1 MTKRILLSLIP
12 LTGCITGDS
21 PPPDPETPAAGVRGA
36 PIVIER
42 SPALDEI
49 RQLEDERWDGGG
61 RLFELARSDHPRVRA
76 EAVRALGRLPYPR
89 FGVGMTRA
97 LCQALEDPDPAVRR
111 RAAFALGLRG
121 DPSCADPLLAALRTP
136 DPLLR
141 ALLVE
146 AAGRFGDEEW
156 LRIEV
161 LSALEDPDARVRY
174 KAAVATALWDPGAE
188 DAARVNRE
196 LVDVLIPF
204 SMRRNQRSKDAEEAE
219 FVWRVLFSLSRRS
232 AEEGRGAF
240 LEYADSRNPLEQ
252 LFALRGLG
260 RLEPDET
267 VVDAALDAL
276 VETDDWRCA
285 YEAIV
290 ALGRFGDPRAIPVL
304 KRTVE
309 DVSAHVRAATVEAL
323 AAFPES
329 RDEIV
334 PILQR
339 GSLDLSAAV
348 RAAALRARVR
358 LHDLDDAVEILE
370 RRSRDEDPIVR
381 LAVARI
387 AGEIEAKP
395 DWVFS
400 LLRRMAEDPSL
411 LVATRAIESLGS
423 HLNEPVR
430 AYLHELL
437 SAADNGKRLAA
448 VMALRRGPD
457 PGDLKPLERA
467 YVSSTGDISSEIAF
481 NVLENLGALGGRDAE
496 SFLREKVSDPRPYV
510 AQVAREVLADS
521 YGVEVEL
528 SKGLPPVSRNPV
540 PRAGLDYP
548 AYTTDP
554 IVEIVTSRGPMIF
567 ELLPAEAP
575 LHVHNFLTLV
585 RRDHYRGT
593 TFHRVV
599 PDFVIQGGDVR
610 GDGNGA
616 TPWRGSSLRNEFTP
630 RTYQRGC
637 LGMPRHADP
646 DSGGSQFFVTHR
658 PTPHLDG
665 RYTIFGLL
673 RSGGDVLD
681 RIEIG
686 DTILE
691 VRVLP

>member
-1 MTKRILLSLIP
+1 MTKRLLLSLIP
-12 LTGCITGDS
+12 LAGCISGDA
-21 PPPDPETPAAGVRGA
+21 PPPDPEPPAAGVRGA

-61 RLFELARSDHPRVRA
+61 RLFELARSDEPRVRA
-76 EAVRALGRLPYPR
+76 EAVQALGRLPYPR
-89 FGVGMTRA
+89 FGESTTRA
-97 LCQALEDPDPAVRR
+97 LCRALEDPDPTVRR

-121 DPSCADPLLAALRTP
+121 DPGCADSLLAALRTR

-141 ALLVE
+141 ALLIE

-161 LSALEDPDARVRY
+161 LSALEDRDARVRY

-196 LVDVLIPF
+196 LVDALIPF

-219 FVWRVLFSLSRRS
+219 FVWRVLYALSRRGT
-232 AEEGRGAF
+232 EEGRGAF

-260 RLEPDET
+260 RLEPDEA
-267 VVDAALDAL
+267 VVDAVLDAL

-309 DVSAHVRAATVEAL
+309 DASAHVRAATVEAL
-323 AAFPES
+323 SAFPES

-348 RAAALRARVR
+348 RAAALQARVR
-358 LHDLDDAVEILE
+358 LHELDEAREILE
-370 RRSRDEDPIVR
+370 RRSRDDDPIVR
-381 LAVARI
+381 LAVARV
-387 AGEIEAKP
+387 AGELETDE
-395 DWVFS
+395 DWVS
-400 LLRRMAEDPSL
+400 ALLRRMAEDPSL

-423 HLNEPVR
+423 HLTEPVR
-430 AYLHELL
+430 AYLHKKL
-437 SAADNGKRLAA
+437 SDPDNGKRLAA

-457 PGDLKPLERA
+457 PSDLEPLEQA
-467 YVSSTGDISSEIAF
+467 YQSSTGDISGEIAF
-481 NVLENLGALGGRDAE
+481 NVLENLGALGGPDAE
-496 SFLREKVSDPRPYV
+496 HFLREQVSDPRPYV
-510 AQVAREVLADS
+510 ATVARRVLAAS
-521 YGVEVEL
+521 YGVEVAPPE
-528 SKGLPPVSRNPV
+528 GPAPVSRNPV

-548 AYTTDP
+548 AYSADP
-554 IVEIVTSRGPMIF
+554 IVEIVTSRGPMVF

-575 LHVHNFLTLV
+575 LHVHNFLALV
-585 RRDHYRGT
+585 EREHYQGT

-630 RTYQRGC
+630 RTYDRGC

-691 VRVLP
+691 VRILP